1 MQGVAGGI
9 GGRARSR
16 SQSPDSSVNESQ
28 SQKRKEINEPINGYT
43 RQGSEVSGS
52 TDEAWGEVTRLA
64 GLVENPNPQKKDVL
78 MDQGLMQIRI

>member
-9 GGRARSR
+9 GVRARSR

-28 SQKRKEINEPINGYT
+28 SQKGKEIKGDT
-43 RQGSEVSGS
+43 RQGSEFSGS

-64 GLVENPNPQKKDVL
+64 GLVEQNPNPPKKKTY
-78 MDQGLMQIRI
+78 R